1 MIKGLEV
8 KQYGDTPQ
16 ECFEEGLPDKNGYY
30 YFEAKILESKYCSE
44 DKYRPHTYFNIC
56 YFDTECPIPYLSFN
70 KTYAKNI
77 GTIIGNTIELLPL
90 NRYKFMAKIKD
101 SGSYGMQYEILKVWE
116 CESTED
122 DAANNYLK
130 FFVTPKQ
137 FETIMNTDSSFC
149 KKVLNDDSYVGERFK
164 GMRKDRFDSLKS
176 DLREYKDY
184 VGIISKFAQFPEI
197 SLNSILKM
205 SKIATN
211 PKQAFSIIKENPY
224 VLTDISGFGWKRVD
238 KIASKINP
246 EAISSTQRLISFCQF
261 ILEDIANASD
271 GGHTWIYINNTMDVK
286 HSMAHLIRDNVPEC
300 QPLIKDYFATERQ
313 LTKEKGCGTKF
324 YVDDEKIGLAK
335 YYNSEKSILKHL
347 YRIQNGGHLEN
358 NIPFEYAINSTDK
371 WMSDKVGEEVHLTEE
386 QKDAIKATLDND
398 IVILTAHA
406 GAGKSTTIKGIME
419 LWKDKRI
426 SCCAL
431 AAKAAIRIQ
440 EVSGDSAS
448 TIHRLLEYQQG
459 RFIRNED
466 NPLDADIVIV
476 DECSMINVGL
486 FLNLVR
492 AVKTDGKLILV
503 FDDAQLPA
511 IGAGSVAKDL
521 LGSDFC
527 IKRLTKIH
535 RQAAKSGI
543 KIDANKIRQQFD
555 VFKDD
560 YDKDE
565 QLPKYITHGEK
576 NDMHYFN
583 LRERYDI
590 HKQTI
595 DIYKSLINDIGREL
609 TQNDITIIVP
619 MKSNMENCTD
629 SFNKEIQELLLGSE
643 TQYITCGKYSDKE
656 NSPRIFKKGCRVIRR
671 KNDYELDVFNG
682 EVGTLIDITSDL
694 SQFVVKFDDGREIRF
709 EAKELFN
716 FDLAYALTV
725 HSMQGSENKIIIFVM
740 DSRHNI
746 LLDST
751 LFYTA
756 ITRAKE
762 ENYVVFQ
769 PAAYKA
775 ALTTDKVCARQTF
788 LPLLMKNNIEEDNEE
803 ENNANE

>member
-1 MIKGLEV
+1 MIKEPEI
-8 KQYGDTPQ
+8 KQYGETPK

-30 YFEAKILESKYCSE
+30 YFEAKILESKFCSE
-44 DKYRPHTYFNIC
+44 DKYRPHTYFNVC

-70 KTYAKNI
+70 KAYAKNI
-77 GTIIGNTIELLPL
+77 GTVVGNTIELLPL
-90 NRYKFMAKIKD
+90 NRYKFMAKVKD
-101 SGSYGMQYEILKVWE
+101 SGSYGMQYEIMKVWE

-137 FETIMNTDSSFC
+137 FETIMKEDPSFC
-149 KKVLNDDSYVGERFK
+149 KKVLNDDAFVGERFK

-176 DLREYKDY
+176 ELREYKDY
-184 VGIISKFAQFPEI
+184 VEIISKFAQFPEI
-197 SLNSILKM
+197 SLNSILRM
-205 SKIATN
+205 SDIATN
-211 PKQAFSIIKENPY
+211 PKQAFTIIKENPY

-246 EAISSTQRLISFCQF
+246 DAINSTQRLISFCEF

-300 QPLIKDYFATERQ
+300 QLLIKDYFATERQ
-313 LTKEKGCGTKF
+313 LTKDKGCGTKF
-324 YVDDEKIGLAK
+324 YVDDERIGLAR
-335 YYNSEKSILKHL
+335 YYNSEKSILNHL
-347 YRIQNGGHLEN
+347 NRINNGDHMTN
-358 NIPFEYAINSTDK
+358 HIPFDVAIQRTDR
-371 WMSDKVGEEVHLTEE
+371 WMSDRVGEEVHLTEE
-386 QKDAIKATLDND
+386 QKDAIRATLDND
-398 IVILTAHA
+398 VVILTAHA

-419 LWKDKRI
+419 LWKGKRI

-459 RFIRNED
+459 RFARNED

-486 FLNLVR
+486 FLSLIR
-492 AVKTDGKLILV
+492 AVPTWGKLILV

-521 LGSDFC
+521 LGSSFC

-555 VFKDD
+555 VFKSD
-560 YDKDE
+560 YDSAGE
-565 QLPKYITHGEK
+565 LPKYVTHGEK

-595 DIYKSLINDIGREL
+595 DIYKSLISNIEKGL
-609 TQNDITIIVP
+609 TPNDITIIVP

-629 SFNKEIQELLLGSE
+629 SFNQEIQDILLKE
-643 TQYITCGKYSDKE
+643 TTQYMTCGKYSDKN

-682 EVGTLIDITSDL
+682 EVGTLIDIEPDL
-694 SQFVVKFDDGREIRF
+694 SGFSVRFDDGRIVEF
-709 EAKELFN
+709 KDKELYN

-725 HSMQGSENKIIIFVM
+725 HSMQGSENKVIIFVM

-769 PAAYKA
+769 PSAYTA

-788 LPLLMKNNIEEDNEE
+788 LPLLMKNKDEGETIDG
-803 ENNANE
+803 